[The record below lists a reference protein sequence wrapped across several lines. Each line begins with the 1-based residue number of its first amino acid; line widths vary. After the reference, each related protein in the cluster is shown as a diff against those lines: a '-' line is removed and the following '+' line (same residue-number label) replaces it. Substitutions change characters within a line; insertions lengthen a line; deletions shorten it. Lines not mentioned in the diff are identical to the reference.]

1 MWPTHFT
8 VIVVNIIIIIIIII
22 KIYFITVEGVER
34 GMNLEA

>member
-8 VIVVNIIIIIIIII
+8 VIVVNIIIIIIII